1 MQFPKA
7 NSFPKTLVQSK
18 IMGLNPLKLC
28 EEMLSIADEC
38 VGYRAIPER
47 SVVLDL
53 GSGTGITTAM
63 LAREYGYTAYA
74 ADLWSNPSDNL
85 RFFEQLGL
93 TNHQAIP
100 VKVDASEGMPFAEGF
115 FDAAVSTDSYHYFGR
130 DAEFLDAKLLP
141 YVKRGGVIAACFPG
155 MKRDCHSNPP
165 ACLLASWTPEQ
176 LDYIHDADWWHK
188 VLQQSK
194 GAEILAIREMEC
206 TEEAWADW
214 LQCENE
220 YAQGDGAAIEAGALD
235 YLNSITMVLRKK

>member
-18 IMGLNPLKLC
+18 IMGPNPLKLC

-38 VGYRAIPER
+38 VGYRAIPEG

-63 LAREYGYTAYA
+63 LAREFGYTAYA

-93 TNHQAIP
+93 INQQVIP
-100 VKVDASEGMPFAEGF
+100 MKVDASGGMPFAEGF

-130 DAEFLDAKLLP
+130 DAEFLDAKLLL
-141 YVKRGGVIAACFPG
+141 YVKRDGVIVACFPG

-165 ACLLASWTPEQ
+165 ACLLACI
-176 LDYIHDADWWHK
+176 LDVRAVGLH
-188 VLQQSK
+188 S
-194 GAEILAIREMEC
+194 
-206 TEEAWADW
+206 
-214 LQCENE
+214 
-220 YAQGDGAAIEAGALD
+220 
-235 YLNSITMVLRKK
+235 

>member
-18 IMGLNPLKLC
+18 IMGPNPLKLC

-38 VGYRAIPER
+38 VGYRAIPEG

-63 LAREYGYTAYA
+63 LAREYDYTAYA

-100 VKVDASEGMPFAEGF
+100 VKVNASEGMPFAEGF

-130 DAEFLDAKLLP
+130 DTEFLDAKLLA
-141 YVKRGGVIAACFPG
+141 YVKRGGVIAAC
-155 MKRDCHSNPP
+155 S
-165 ACLLASWTPEQ
+165 Q
-176 LDYIHDADWWHK
+176 
-188 VLQQSK
+188 V
-194 GAEILAIREMEC
+194 
-206 TEEAWADW
+206 
-214 LQCENE
+214 
-220 YAQGDGAAIEAGALD
+220 
-235 YLNSITMVLRKK
+235 

>member
-18 IMGLNPLKLC
+18 IMGPNPLKLC

-47 SVVLDL
+47 SVALDL
-53 GSGTGITTAM
+53 GSGAGITTAM
-63 LAREYGYTAYA
+63 LAREYDYTAYA

-93 TNHQAIP
+93 TNHRAIP

-141 YVKRGGVIAACFPG
+141 YVKRDGVIAACFPG
-155 MKRDCHSNPP
+155 MSAISIATRPH
-165 ACLLASWTPEQ
+165 ACLRPGRPSSWTTFMIRIGGTRCFSSRRVLKSWLFEKWNALKRLGLIGYSAKTSMPKATGWQ
-176 LDYIHDADWWHK
+176 LKPGRWI
-188 VLQQSK
+188 
-194 GAEILAIREMEC
+194 I
-206 TEEAWADW
+206 
-214 LQCENE
+214 
-220 YAQGDGAAIEAGALD
+220 
-235 YLNSITMVLRKK
+235 

>member
-7 NSFPKTLVQSK
+7 NSFPKTLVQSR
-18 IMGLNPLKLC
+18 IMGPNPLKLC

-38 VGYRAIPER
+38 VGCRAIPEG
-47 SVVLDL
+47 SVVLLDL
-53 GSGTGITTAM
+53 GSGTGITTAL
-63 LAREYGYTAYA
+63 LAREYGHTAYA
-74 ADLWSNPSDNL
+74 VDLWSNPSDNL

-93 TNHQAIP
+93 TNHRAIP

-141 YVKRGGVIAACFPG
+141 YVKRDGVIAACFPG

-176 LDYIHDADWWHK
+176 LDYIHDGIGGTRCFSSRRVPK
-188 VLQQSK
+188 S
-194 GAEILAIREMEC
+194 
-206 TEEAWADW
+206 W
-214 LQCENE
+214 LSEKWN
-220 YAQGDGAAIEAGALD
+220 AL
-235 YLNSITMVLRKK
+235 KKLGPIGYSAKTSMPKATGRQLKPGRWII

>member
-18 IMGLNPLKLC
+18 IMGPNPLKMC

-38 VGYRAIPER
+38 VGYRAIPEG

-63 LAREYGYTAYA
+63 LACEYDYTAHA
-74 ADLWSNPSDNL
+74 ADLWGNPSDNL

-93 TNHQAIP
+93 TNQQAIP
-100 VKVDASEGMPFAEGF
+100 MKVNASEGMPFAEGF

-155 MKRDCHSNPP
+155 MKRDFHSNPS
-165 ACLLASWTPEQ
+165 ACLLASWTPEWTTFMMRIGGTRCFSSRRVPKSWLSEKWNVLKKLGPIGCSAKTSMPKATGRQ
-176 LDYIHDADWWHK
+176 LKPGRWI
-188 VLQQSK
+188 
-194 GAEILAIREMEC
+194 I
-206 TEEAWADW
+206 
-214 LQCENE
+214 
-220 YAQGDGAAIEAGALD
+220 
-235 YLNSITMVLRKK
+235 

>member
-7 NSFPKTLVQSK
+7 NSFPKTLVQSR
-18 IMGLNPLKLC
+18 IMGPNPLKLC

-47 SVVLDL
+47 SVALDL
-53 GSGTGITTAM
+53 GSGAGITTAM

-141 YVKRGGVIAACFPG
+141 YVKCGGVIAACFPG

-220 YAQGDGAAIEAGALD
+220 YAQGDRAAIEAGALD